1 MKYLSLLVSSFDDYS
16 DLWPPFFELLFK
28 NWEKVDVPIFLITNE
43 LKYDDT
49 NTSNDNKIISL
60 CLSKKNT
67 WSESVIEAISNI
79 ETKYILFSLEDFLLK
94 ELVDVSKIEDTI
106 EFLTKNDAAAVY
118 LNKNRFNH
126 LKFKS
131 NENFKLIDPATPY
144 VVSTQAAIW
153 DKDKLLEVLETYESA
168 WDFEINGSI
177 RNRKYKNKF
186 YCINDN
192 IFNYKHHSVEK
203 GKWFPAELKKLNYL
217 KIYPNLE
224 KRAVMNIYEVL
235 IWRIKLIIGKVKL
248 TFLTK

>member
-1 MKYLSLLVSSFDDYS
+1 MKNLSILVSSFDKYS
-16 DLWPPFFELLFK
+16 DLWDPYFQLLFR
-28 NWEKVDVPIFLITNE
+28 NWPTLNSKIFLITNNIQYKE
-43 LKYDDT
+43 K
-49 NTSNDNKIISL
+49 KVISL
-60 CLSKKNT
+60 LLSENNS
-67 WSESVIEAISNI
+67 WSKSVIEAISNI

-126 LKFKS
+126 FKFKS

-153 DKDKLLEVLETYESA
+153 NKDKLLQLLETYESA

-192 IFNYKHHSVEK
+192 IFDYKHHSVEK

-217 KIYPNLE
+217 QIYPNLK
-224 KRAVMNIYEVL
+224 KRAVMNSFEVL
-235 IWRIKLIIGKVKL
+235 IWRIKLIVGKFRL

>member
-1 MKYLSLLVSSFDDYS
+1 MKNLSILVSSFDKYS
-16 DLWPPFFELLFK
+16 DLWDPYFQLLFR
-28 NWEKVDVPIFLITNE
+28 NWPSLSSKVFLITNNIKFKE
-43 LKYDDT
+43 K
-49 NTSNDNKIISL
+49 KVISL
-60 CLSKKNT
+60 FLSENNS
-67 WSESVIEAISNI
+67 WSKSVIEAISSV

-94 ELVDVSKIEDTI
+94 ELVNVSKIEDTI
-106 EFLTKNDAAAVY
+106 EFLIKNNAAAVY

-126 LKFKS
+126 LKFEG
-131 NENFKLIDPATPY
+131 NENFKLINPNTPY
-144 VVSTQAAIW
+144 AVSTQAAIW